1 VKMSRKFFVGG
12 NWKCNGTKASNAEL
26 IAGLNAAQ
34 IVPDVEVVVAPIALH
49 IESVRAQLRKDFEVG
64 AQNIYFES
72 KGAFT
77 GEISAEQLK
86 DYGIHWTILG
96 HSERRTIIKETDELI
111 AKKAAH
117 AIEVG
122 VSVIACLGETLS
134 EFESNQTEAVVT
146 RQLAAYTAVIKDYSK
161 FVIAYEPVWAI
172 GTGKTATPERA
183 QEVQSLLRKW
193 LTTNVSN
200 EVGKSVRI
208 LYGGSVTAA
217 NAEGL
222 SKQPDIDG
230 FLVGGASLKAPDFT
244 AIINSA
250 IHHTKS
256 K

>member
-1 VKMSRKFFVGG
+1 MSRKFFVGG
-12 NWKCNGTKASNAEL
+12 NWKCNGTRSTNAEL
-26 IAGLNAAQ
+26 IAALNAAQ
-34 IVPDVEVVVAPIALH
+34 TVADIEVVVAPVAIHL
-49 IESVRAQLRKDFEVG
+49 ESVRAALRKDFEVA

-86 DYGIHWTILG
+86 DSGIHWTILG
-96 HSERRTIIKETDELI
+96 HSERRTIFKENDELI
-111 AKKAAH
+111 AKKTAH
-117 AIEVG
+117 AIDVG
-122 VSVIACLGETLS
+122 ISVIGCLGETLS
-134 EFESNQTEAVVT
+134 EFESNQTEPVVT
-146 RQLAAYTAVIKDYSK
+146 KQLAAYAAVVKDYSK

-183 QEVQSLLRKW
+183 QEVQLLLRKW
-193 LTTNVSN
+193 LAAHVSP
-200 EVGKSVRI
+200 EVAKSVRI

-222 SKQPDIDG
+222 AKQPDIDG

-250 IHHTKS
+250 AQHHAKS